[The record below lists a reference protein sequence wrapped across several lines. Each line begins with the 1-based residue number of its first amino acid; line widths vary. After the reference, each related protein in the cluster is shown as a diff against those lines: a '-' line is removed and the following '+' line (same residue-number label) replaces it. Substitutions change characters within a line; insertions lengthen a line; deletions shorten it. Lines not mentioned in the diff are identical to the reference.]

1 MTFLSDSSEI
11 IMPKYFAA
19 AVALLFIT
27 PAAFSA
33 QSSTVAGA
41 VNACCAAVEDCCEDV
56 MDCCDD

>member
-1 MTFLSDSSEI
+1 
-11 IMPKYFAA
+11 MPKYFAA

-56 MDCCDD
+56 MD